1 MLNRS
6 EFIGYI
12 GQKAEVKTL
21 ESGVKV
27 AQFSIAI
34 TKKGYT
40 SQTGAQIPEK
50 TTWVNIVAWRQLADI
65 IEKYTDRGSHIYVAG
80 ELTNRS
86 YDDANGVKRY
96 ITEIV
101 AEKVELLSHKPDQ
114 QQTAQN
120 QPQDNSVQDWANQQP
135 AGNSQSAAN
144 DFLSQGGAGTGSDL
158 PF

>member
-1 MLNRS
+1 MLNRA

-12 GQKAEVKTL
+12 GQRAEVKTL

-27 AQFSIAI
+27 AQFTVAVS
-34 TKKGYT
+34 KRGYT
-40 SQTGAQIPEK
+40 TQSGVQVPEK
-50 TTWVNIVAWRQLADI
+50 TTWVNIVAWRQLAEI
-65 IEKYTDRGSHIYVAG
+65 IEKYTDKGSHIYVAG

-86 YDDANGVKRY
+86 YDDSNGVKRY

-120 QPQDNSVQDWANQQP
+120 QPQNQPQASETSDQAHSYGNQQSFIP
-135 AGNSQSAAN
+135 TP
-144 DFLSQGGAGTGSDL
+144 QGDDL